1 MTFGLVLLTL
11 NEIKGLS
18 ALFNKI
24 PINEFDE
31 VFAVD
36 GGSNDGT
43 IDFFRNKNIKIVSQS
58 SKGRG
63 EAFRLASENSNSDV
77 LIFFSP
83 DGNENPADIINIK
96 KQFVLNE
103 NIDMCIAS
111 RMMKGAYNEED
122 DNVIKPRKWANNMF
136 NLLANIFFNRNLFN
150 SYITDSINGF
160 RAIKRSSFNKLNTD
174 ATGFTIEYQMTIRAM
189 KNKYLIV
196 EIPTIEG
203 HRIGGISK
211 AKSIPT
217 GLRFLYCLFKEIV
230 CR

>member
-63 EAFRLASENSNSDV
+63 EAFRLAYEN
-77 LIFFSP
+77 
-83 DGNENPADIINIK
+83 
-96 KQFVLNE
+96 
-103 NIDMCIAS
+103 
-111 RMMKGAYNEED
+111 
-122 DNVIKPRKWANNMF
+122 
-136 NLLANIFFNRNLFN
+136 
-150 SYITDSINGF
+150 
-160 RAIKRSSFNKLNTD
+160 
-174 ATGFTIEYQMTIRAM
+174 
-189 KNKYLIV
+189 
-196 EIPTIEG
+196 
-203 HRIGGISK
+203 
-211 AKSIPT
+211 
-217 GLRFLYCLFKEIV
+217 
-230 CR
+230 